1 VIGQATANRQ
11 LFNLIDFMM
20 VTIVFVI
27 PSGASAS

>member
-1 VIGQATANRQ
+1 MRH
-11 LFNLIDFMM
+11 FFSLIEFMM